1 MGVTRALK
9 DAKLTLSQKVA
20 MLADSD
26 APTVAAKSTEQL
38 IPPNEEEAVVAPPRP
53 GM

>member
-26 APTVAAKSTEQL
+26 APSAAAKSTEQF
-38 IPPNEEEAVVAPPRP
+38 IPHNEEEAVVAVPPT
-53 GM
+53 GT